1 MSESEGTTR
10 YTNGIGEGRGGQR
23 LFFFFFLFGWES
35 NKKAESLR
43 RKHIRPRM
51 RRSRLLQVENG
62 NAEAQCELQ

>member
-1 MSESEGTTR
+1 MSESKEQHDTQM
-10 YTNGIGEGRGGQR
+10 ELVKGGGADV
-23 LFFFFFLFGWES
+23 FFLFFFLFGWEG

-62 NAEAQCELQ
+62 NAEARCELQ